1 MELSG
6 VGVFAFMDAMTGAE
20 TGRFAREVERLGYSA
35 LWYPEW
41 IGREAFSH
49 AACLLGTTERL
60 IVATGIAGAFRREPL
75 AAGCAARTLG
85 ELYDGRFI
93 MGLGV
98 SHGPSNQRVGIAY
111 DKPLSYMR
119 NYVAA
124 VRSAP
129 YTAPA
134 PKREVPI
141 VIAALLPKMLKLAAA
156 ETHGT
161 VTYFAPVSHTR
172 IARAAIG
179 PEKWVCVTQV
189 VMLEDNPQK
198 ARAAAR
204 AYVNHYI
211 RLPNYQR
218 HLLMLGFEQAD
229 FGNGAS
235 DRLVDA
241 IVAWGDA
248 QTLRQRVAMHYAAGA
263 THVSILPLRSDPG
276 ERPGLWF
283 PDERTLETLAPTP
296 RAASY

>member
-1 MELSG
+1 
-6 VGVFAFMDAMTGAE
+6 
-20 TGRFAREVERLGYSA
+20 
-35 LWYPEW
+35 
-41 IGREAFSH
+41 
-49 AACLLGTTERL
+49 
-60 IVATGIAGAFRREPL
+60 
-75 AAGCAARTLG
+75 
-85 ELYDGRFI
+85 
-93 MGLGV
+93 
-98 SHGPSNQRVGIAY
+98 
-111 DKPLSYMR
+111 
-119 NYVAA
+119 
-124 VRSAP
+124 
-129 YTAPA
+129 
-134 PKREVPI
+134 
-141 VIAALLPKMLKLAAA
+141 MLELAAA

-172 IARAAIG
+172 IARTAIG
-179 PEKWVCVTQV
+179 PEKWVCVTQA

-248 QTLRQRVAMHYAAGA
+248 QTLRQRVATHYAAGA
-263 THVSILPLRSDPG
+263 THVCILPLRSDPG

-283 PDERTLETLAPTP
+283 PDEHTLEALAPTP